1 MLRIAKGANMKH
13 RPFILGSLAFAALAL
28 FAPSSQ
34 AGGQLPT
41 VELEGFAQT
50 KAKSFDDYAGR
61 AVLIEFFAYW

>member
-1 MLRIAKGANMKH
+1 MKH
-13 RPFILGSLAFAALAL
+13 QPSVLAALAFAALAL

>member
-1 MLRIAKGANMKH
+1 MKH
-13 RPFILGSLAFAALAL
+13 QSIALAALAFTAL
-28 FAPSSQ
+28 AHFAPASP

-41 VELEGFAQT
+41 IELEGFAQT

>member
-1 MLRIAKGANMKH
+1 MKH
-13 RPFILGSLAFAALAL
+13 RTSVLATLAFAALAF
-28 FAPSSQ
+28 FAPASH
-34 AGGQLPT
+34 AGGQLPA

>member
-1 MLRIAKGANMKH
+1 MKH
-13 RPFILGSLAFAALAL
+13 QPTVLAALAFAALAL
-28 FAPSSQ
+28 FAPAGH

>member
-1 MLRIAKGANMKH
+1 MKLRTSVLAT
-13 RPFILGSLAFAALAL
+13 LAFAAAAL
-28 FAPSSQ
+28 VAPASP